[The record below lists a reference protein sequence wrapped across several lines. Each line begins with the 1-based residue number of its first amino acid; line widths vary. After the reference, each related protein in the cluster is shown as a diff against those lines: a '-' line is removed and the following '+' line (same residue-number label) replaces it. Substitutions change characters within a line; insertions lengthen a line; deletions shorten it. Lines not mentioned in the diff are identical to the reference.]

1 FVVASPFS
9 FFSIRYLGGDGGHC
23 KQVAHLK
30 ILEDSPVNFSLLFSV
45 KSMVV
50 DTWEE
55 AMVVVLA
62 TTAMGW
68 VTWPRKRRQF
78 IFSSAANCFFYDL
91 IETNILSSCIQKT
104 HGQLHFDCN
113 MRNPTWAWVMYRV
126 FICNVCS
133 AVRRIFEVHIS
144 FLRKVSL
151 LIV

>member
-1 FVVASPFS
+1 MAKKGFVVASPFS

-91 IETNILSSCIQKT
+91 IETNILSSC
-104 HGQLHFDCN
+104 C
-113 MRNPTWAWVMYRV
+113 
-126 FICNVCS
+126 
-133 AVRRIFEVHIS
+133 IS
-144 FLRKVSL
+144 TA
-151 LIV
+151 I